1 MAETEARDSVG
12 YVLKGYPR
20 ISELFIASEIW
31 RLEQLG
37 LRMRLFVLKPADE
50 TEHHPVVD
58 RIEATPS
65 YLPETTSLSGVGVRQ
80 WLRENFGSFRPALG
94 RVARRH
100 PLRTLRAAA
109 AAAGQAVRA
118 RDGLRP
124 RSIYL
129 KEFLQAADVADRLLR
144 ARDVR
149 HLHAHFAHGTTTVTW
164 LASMLTKLPFSFTGH
179 AKDIYRESLNPAG
192 LLRRKMRA
200 ASFVVTCT
208 GANQEHLRK
217 VEPAA
222 DVHLVYHGLNA
233 DFAALLPTAPVRPD
247 PAPAGATAAVQAEPV
262 HAEPVHAEPVQA
274 ERAWQRAA
282 AAAGTATLAADPDIT
297 PLRVVAVGRMVPK
310 KGFDVLVEAVAELTA
325 RGVGLELVI
334 AGEDGPDAATIRRLV
349 ADRCPDAVQ
358 FTGPLSQCELLAL
371 YRGADVIALACRVDA
386 DGDRDGIPNV
396 MVEAMAAGLPVV
408 STAVSGIPELVRDGE
423 NGLLVPPEDP
433 GALASALLRLATDGS
448 LRQRLAA
455 AGRETV
461 AERFDGDVLARRMA
475 GLFRGGQP

>member
-1 MAETEARDSVG
+1 MPEHSRETIG

-37 LRMRLFVLKPADE
+37 LPLRLFVLKPADE
-50 TEHHPVVD
+50 TQRHPVVD
-58 RIEATPS
+58 RIEADPT
-65 YLPETTSLSGVGVRQ
+65 YLPETTSLSDSTVPA
-80 WLRENFGSFRPALG
+80 WLRANFGAFRAPLA

-100 PLRTLRAAA
+100 PVRVARTAGAALV
-109 AAAGQAVRA
+109 QAVRA
-118 RDGLRP
+118 RQGLRP

-129 KEFLQAADVADRLLR
+129 KEFLQAVDLADRLE
-144 ARDVR
+144 AAADVR

-164 LASMLTKLPFSFTGH
+164 LAARLTGLPFSFTGH

-208 GANQEHLRK
+208 GANKQHLER
-217 VEPAA
+217 VEPSA

-233 DFAALLPTAPVRPD
+233 DFASLLPAF
-247 PAPAGATAAVQAEPV
+247 ATANSLVGVAASPRRRPEP
-262 HAEPVHAEPVQA
+262 
-274 ERAWQRAA
+274 
-282 AAAGTATLAADPDIT
+282 ADRT
-297 PLRVVAVGRMVPK
+297 EPLRVVAVGRMVPK
-310 KGFDVLVEAVAELTA
+310 KGFDVLVRAAADLHR
-325 RGVGLELVI
+325 RGVDLELVI
-334 AGEDGPDAATIRRLV
+334 AGEDGPDASRVRALV
-349 ADRCPDAVQ
+349 SELCPELVR
-358 FTGPLSQCELLAL
+358 FTGPLSQCELLSL
-371 YRGADVIALACRVDA
+371 YRGADVFALACRVDG

-433 GALASALLRLATDGS
+433 AALAAALLRMAADAS
-448 LRQRLAA
+448 LRDRLAR
-455 AGRETV
+455 AGRATV

-475 GLFRGGQP
+475 GLFRGGRP

>member
-1 MAETEARDSVG
+1 MRDDDRTPRESIG

-37 LRMRLFVLKPADE
+37 LPLRLFVLKPADE
-50 TEHHPVVD
+50 TEHHPVVEK
-58 RIEATPS
+58 IEATPS
-65 YLPETTSLSGVGVRQ
+65 YLPDCTSLSGVPVRQ
-80 WLRENFGSFRPALG
+80 WLKENFAQFRPALV

-100 PLRTLRAAA
+100 PVRTLRAAG
-109 AAAGQAVRA
+109 AAAGQSWRA
-118 RDGLRP
+118 RDGWRP

-129 KEFLQAADVADRLLR
+129 KEFLQAADLADRL
-144 ARDVR
+144 AQAKDVR

-164 LASMLTKLPFSFTGH
+164 LAAKLASLPFSFTGH

-192 LLRRKMRA
+192 LLRRKMQA

-208 GANQEHLRK
+208 GANREHLLQ
-217 VEPAA
+217 VEPNA

-233 DFAALLPTAPVRPD
+233 DFADLLPQ
-247 PAPAGATAAVQAEPV
+247 PAVAEPV
-262 HAEPVHAEPVQA
+262 PVPVREGA
-274 ERAWQRAA
+274 LAA
-282 AAAGTATLAADPDIT
+282 ASTGPAGTARLLAEPDGT

-310 KGFDVLVEAVAELTA
+310 KGFDLLVEAVAGLYD
-325 RGVGLELVI
+325 RGVELELVI
-334 AGEDGPDAATIRRLV
+334 AGEDGPEAETVRRLV
-349 ADRCPDAVQ
+349 ADRCPDLVH
-358 FTGPLSQCELLAL
+358 FTGPLSQCELLTL
-371 YRGADVIALACRVDA
+371 YRGADVFALACRVDG

-433 GALASALLRLATDGS
+433 AALASALHRLAADVP
-448 LRQRLAA
+448 LRDRLAA
-455 AGRETV
+455 AGRATV

>member
-1 MAETEARDSVG
+1 MAEDIRDSIG

-37 LRMRLFVLKPADE
+37 LPLRLFVLKPADE

-58 RIEATPS
+58 KIEATPS
-65 YLPETTSLSGVGVRQ
+65 YLPDATSLSATTVPR
-80 WLRENFGSFRPALG
+80 WLRENLGSFRAPLARYSRRHPV
-94 RVARRH
+94 RVAR
-100 PLRTLRAAA
+100 TAATA
-109 AAAGQAVRA
+109 FRQSVRA
-118 RDGLRP
+118 RTGLRP

-129 KEFLQAADVADRLLR
+129 KEFLQAVDLADRLQ
-144 ARDVR
+144 AAGDVR

-164 LASMLTKLPFSFTGH
+164 LAATLTGLPFSFTGH

-208 GANQEHLRK
+208 GANKEHLQR
-217 VEPAA
+217 VEPSAA
-222 DVHLVYHGLNA
+222 VHLVYHGLNA
-233 DFAALLPTAPVRPD
+233 DFAGLLPAFAAADTAAEDV
-247 PAPAGATAAVQAEPV
+247 PAEWPEPAG
-262 HAEPVHAEPVQA
+262 
-274 ERAWQRAA
+274 
-282 AAAGTATLAADPDIT
+282 T
-297 PLRVVAVGRMVPK
+297 PLRVVAVGRLVPK
-310 KGFDVLVEAVAELTA
+310 KGFDVLVRAIADLRA
-325 RGVGLELVI
+325 RGVHVELVI
-334 AGEDGPDAATIRRLV
+334 AGEDGPDAGKVRGLV
-349 ADRCPDAVQ
+349 AELCPELVR
-358 FTGPLSQCELLAL
+358 FTGPLSQTELLSL
-371 YRGADVIALACRVDA
+371 YRGADVFALACRVDG

-433 GALASALLRLATDGS
+433 AALASALLTLAVDVP
-448 LRQRLAA
+448 LRQRLAV
-455 AGRETV
+455 AGRSTV

-475 GLFRGGQP
+475 GLFGGGRP

>member
-233 DFAALLPTAPVRPD
+233 DFAALLPTAPGRPD
-247 PAPAGATAAVQAEPV
+247 PVPAGATAAVQV
-262 HAEPVHAEPVQA
+262 DPVQVDPA
-274 ERAWQRAA
+274 GRAWER

-310 KGFDVLVEAVAELTA
+310 KGFGVLVEAVADLTA
-325 RGVGLELVI
+325 RGVELELVI

-349 ADRCPDAVQ
+349 AERCPDAVQ

-371 YRGADVIALACRVDA
+371 YRGADVFALACRVDA

-396 MVEAMAAGLPVV
+396 MVEAMAAGLPVI

-433 GALASALLRLATDGS
+433 GALASALLRLATDVS
-448 LRQRLAA
+448 LRDRLAA

>member
-37 LRMRLFVLKPADE
+37 LRLRLFVLKPADE
-50 TEHHPVVD
+50 AGHHPVVD

-100 PLRTLRAAA
+100 PLRTMRAAT

-144 ARDVR
+144 AGDVR

-208 GANQEHLRK
+208 GANQEHLRR

-233 DFAALLPTAPVRPD
+233 DFAALLPAPPAPPA
-247 PAPAGATAAVQAEPV
+247 PAPAGATAAV
-262 HAEPVHAEPVQA
+262 HAERLLVDPA
-274 ERAWQRAA
+274 ERAWERAA
-282 AAAGTATLAADPDIT
+282 AAAGTATLAADPDTT
-297 PLRVVAVGRMVPK
+297 PLRVVTVGRMVPK
-310 KGFDVLVEAVAELTA
+310 KGFDVLVEAVADLTA

-334 AGEDGPDAATIRRLV
+334 AGEDGPDAAAIRRLV
-349 ADRCPDAVQ
+349 AERCPDAVQ

-371 YRGADVIALACRVDA
+371 YRGADVFALGCRVDA

-448 LRQRLAA
+448 LRDRLAA

-461 AERFDGDVLARRMA
+461 AARFDGDVLARRMA

>member
-1 MAETEARDSVG
+1 MARSRRAEEDTRDTVG

-37 LRMRLFVLKPADE
+37 LSLRLFVLKPADE

-58 RIEATPS
+58 KIEATPS
-65 YLPETTSLSGVGVRQ
+65 YLPGTTSLSGRPVPS
-80 WLRENFGSFRPALG
+80 WLRENFGAFRPALV
-94 RVARRH
+94 RYTRRH
-100 PLRTLRAAA
+100 PLRVARTAATA
-109 AAAGQAVRA
+109 FRQAVRA
-118 RDGLRP
+118 HKGWRP

-129 KEFLQAADVADRLLR
+129 KEFLQAVDLADRL
-144 ARDVR
+144 AEAGDVR

-164 LASMLTKLPFSFTGH
+164 LAAKLTGLPFSFTGH

-208 GANQEHLRK
+208 GANKEHLQRL
-217 VEPAA
+217 EPTAN
-222 DVHLVYHGLNA
+222 VHLVYHGLNA
-233 DFAALLPTAPVRPD
+233 EFAGLLPVFTARLGPE
-247 PAPAGATAAVQAEPV
+247 PALPAEPAQTRV
-262 HAEPVHAEPVQA
+262 
-274 ERAWQRAA
+274 
-282 AAAGTATLAADPDIT
+282 
-297 PLRVVAVGRMVPK
+297 RVVAVGRLVPK
-310 KGFDVLVEAVAELTA
+310 KGFDVLVEAVASLHD
-325 RGVGLELVI
+325 RGVDLELVI
-334 AGEDGPDAATIRRLV
+334 AGEDGPDAGAVRRLV
-349 ADRCPDAVQ
+349 AERCPDLVRFA
-358 FTGPLSQCELLAL
+358 GPLSQCELLSL
-371 YRGADVIALACRVDA
+371 YRGADVFALACRVDG

-423 NGLLVPPEDP
+423 NGLLVPPENP
-433 GALASALLRLATDGS
+433 AAFAAALLKLAADAPLRGRLAE
-448 LRQRLAA
+448 

>member
-1 MAETEARDSVG
+1 
-12 YVLKGYPR
+12 
-20 ISELFIASEIW
+20 
-31 RLEQLG
+31 
-37 LRMRLFVLKPADE
+37 VLKPADE

-58 RIEATPS
+58 KIEATPS
-65 YLPETTSLSGVGVRQ
+65 YLPETTSLSGVPVRQ
-80 WLRENFGSFRPALG
+80 WLADNFGAFRPALL

-109 AAAGQAVRA
+109 AAAGQSVRA

-124 RSIYL
+124 RAIYL
-129 KEFLQAADVADRLLR
+129 KEFLQAADLADRLHQ
-144 ARDVR
+144 AGDVR

-164 LASMLTKLPFSFTGH
+164 LAAMLTRLPFSFTGH

-208 GANQEHLRK
+208 GANRDHLLQ
-217 VEPAA
+217 VEPSA

-233 DFAALLPTAPVRPD
+233 DFAGLLPVFSA
-247 PAPAGATAAVQAEPV
+247 QAE
-262 HAEPVHAEPVQA
+262 AA
-274 ERAWQRAA
+274 RAA
-282 AAAGTATLAADPDIT
+282 AQAEAETVAPSEPAAPASDGT

-310 KGFDVLVEAVAELTA
+310 KGFDVLVEAVAQLHS
-325 RGVGLELVI
+325 RGVELELVI
-334 AGEDGPDAATIRRLV
+334 AGEDGPDAAKVRRLV
-349 ADRCPDAVQ
+349 AERCPDLVL

-371 YRGADVIALACRVDA
+371 YRGADVFALACRVDG

-433 GALASALLRLATDGS
+433 GALASALLRLAADVP
-448 LRQRLAA
+448 LRDRLAA

-461 AERFDGDVLARRMA
+461 TERFDGDVLARRMA

>member
-80 WLRENFGSFRPALG
+80 WLRENFGSFRPALV

-247 PAPAGATAAVQAEPV
+247 PTPAGATAAVQ
-262 HAEPVHAEPVQA
+262 AEPVHAEPVQA

-310 KGFDVLVEAVAELTA
+310 KGFDVLVEAVADLTA
-325 RGVGLELVI
+325 RGVELELVV

-349 ADRCPDAVQ
+349 AERCPDAVQ

-371 YRGADVIALACRVDA
+371 YRGADVFALACRVDA

>member
-1 MAETEARDSVG
+1 MAESRRAEEDARDTVG

-37 LRMRLFVLKPADE
+37 LTLRLFVLKPADE

-58 RIEATPS
+58 KIEATPS
-65 YLPETTSLSGVGVRQ
+65 YLPGTTSLSGRPVPG
-80 WLRENFGSFRPALG
+80 WLRENFGAFRPALV
-94 RVARRH
+94 RYTRRH
-100 PLRTLRAAA
+100 PLRVARTAAA
-109 AAAGQAVRA
+109 AFGQAVRA
-118 RDGLRP
+118 RKGLRP

-129 KEFLQAADVADRLLR
+129 KEFLQAVDLADRLSE
-144 ARDVR
+144 AGDVR

-164 LASMLTKLPFSFTGH
+164 LAAKLTGLPFSFTGH

-208 GANQEHLRK
+208 GANKEHLQRL
-217 VEPAA
+217 EPTA

-233 DFAALLPTAPVRPD
+233 DFAGLLPAFTAQLEPEP
-247 PAPAGATAAVQAEPV
+247 AEPV
-262 HAEPVHAEPVQA
+262 EPVEPV
-274 ERAWQRAA
+274 
-282 AAAGTATLAADPDIT
+282 ATR
-297 PLRVVAVGRMVPK
+297 LRVVAVGRLVPK
-310 KGFDVLVEAVAELTA
+310 KGFDVLSEAVAGLHD
-325 RGVGLELVI
+325 RGVDLELVI
-334 AGEDGPDAATIRRLV
+334 AGEDGPDAGKVRRLV
-349 ADRCPDAVQ
+349 AERCPDLVRFA
-358 FTGPLSQCELLAL
+358 GPLSQCELLTL
-371 YRGADVIALACRVDA
+371 YRGADVFALACRVDG

-423 NGLLVPPEDP
+423 NGLLVPPENP
-433 GALASALLRLATDGS
+433 AAFASALLKLAADAP
-448 LRQRLAA
+448 LRDRLAA

>member
-233 DFAALLPTAPVRPD
+233 DFAALLPTAPVRRD
-247 PAPAGATAAVQAEPV
+247 PTPAGATAAVQ
-262 HAEPVHAEPVQA
+262 AEPVHAEPVQA

-310 KGFDVLVEAVAELTA
+310 KGFDVLVEAVADLTA
-325 RGVGLELVI
+325 RGVELELVV

-349 ADRCPDAVQ
+349 AERCPDAVQ

-371 YRGADVIALACRVDA
+371 YRGADVFALACRVDA

>member
-1 MAETEARDSVG
+1 MAEIDARDTVG

-37 LRMRLFVLKPADE
+37 LHLRLFVLKPADE

-58 RIEATPS
+58 KIDATPS

-80 WLRENFGSFRPALG
+80 WVRENFASFRPALT

-100 PLRTLRAAA
+100 PLRTLRAGA
-109 AAAGQAVRA
+109 AAAGQSIRA
-118 RDGLRP
+118 REGLRL

-129 KEFLQAADVADRLLR
+129 KEFLQAADVADRLLQ

-208 GANQEHLRK
+208 GANVEHLRQ
-217 VEPAA
+217 VEPSA

-233 DFAALLPTAPVRPD
+233 DFAALLPSFAEDTELAAAR
-247 PAPAGATAAVQAEPV
+247 PAPTAR
-262 HAEPVHAEPVQA
+262 A
-274 ERAWQRAA
+274 ERAWQQAA
-282 AAAGTATLAADPDIT
+282 VVAGTPTLAADPDT
-297 PLRVVAVGRMVPK
+297 HPLRIVAVGRMVPK

-325 RGVGLELVI
+325 RGVELELVI
-334 AGEDGPDAATIRRLV
+334 AGEDGPDAAEIRRL
-349 ADRCPDAVQ
+349 AGERCPDVVQ
-358 FTGPLSQCELLAL
+358 FTGPLSQCKLLAL
-371 YRGADVIALACRVDA
+371 YRGADVFALACRVDA

-433 GALASALLRLATDGS
+433 GALASALLRLASDVP
-448 LRQRLAA
+448 LRDRLAA
-455 AGRETV
+455 AGRDTV

>member
-1 MAETEARDSVG
+1 MPRTYEDETRDTIG
-12 YVLKGYPR
+12 YVLKGFPR

-37 LRMRLFVLKPADE
+37 LPLRLFVLKPAEE
-50 TEHHPVVD
+50 TGHHPVVD
-58 RIEATPS
+58 KIEATPS
-65 YLPETTSLSGVGVRQ
+65 YLPDATSLSGTTVPR
-80 WLRENFGSFRPALG
+80 WLRENLGSFRAPLG
-94 RVARRH
+94 RYTRKHPVKVAR
-100 PLRTLRAAA
+100 TAAA
-109 AAAGQAVRA
+109 AFGQAVRA
-118 RDGLRP
+118 HKGLHP

-129 KEFLQAADVADRLLR
+129 KEFLQAVDLADRLVQ
-144 ARDVR
+144 AGDVR

-164 LASMLTKLPFSFTGH
+164 LAAKLTGLPFSFTGH
-179 AKDIYRESLNPAG
+179 AKDIYRQSLNPAG

-208 GANQEHLRK
+208 GANKEHLQRL
-217 VEPAA
+217 EPTA

-233 DFAALLPTAPVRPD
+233 DFAGMLPAVAGLAAEAG
-247 PAPAGATAAVQAEPV
+247 PAPRTDP
-262 HAEPVHAEPVQA
+262 PD
-274 ERAWQRAA
+274 
-282 AAAGTATLAADPDIT
+282 TTLK
-297 PLRVVAVGRMVPK
+297 VVAVGRLVPK
-310 KGFDVLVEAVAELTA
+310 KGFDVLVEAVADLTR
-325 RGVGLELVI
+325 RGVDLELLI
-334 AGEDGPDAATIRRLV
+334 AGEDGPDAGRVRGLV
-349 ADRCPDAVQ
+349 AERCPDVVR
-358 FTGPLSQCELLAL
+358 FTGPLTQCELLQL
-371 YRGADVIALACRVDA
+371 YRSADVFALACRVDS

-433 GALASALLRLATDGS
+433 AALASALLKLAADAPLRDRLAT
-448 LRQRLAA
+448 

>member
-233 DFAALLPTAPVRPD
+233 DFAALLPPAPVRPD
-247 PAPAGATAAVQAEPV
+247 PTPAGATAAVE
-262 HAEPVHAEPVQA
+262 AEPVHAEPVQA

-310 KGFDVLVEAVAELTA
+310 KGFGVLVEAVADLTA
-325 RGVGLELVI
+325 RGVELELVV
-334 AGEDGPDAATIRRLV
+334 AGEDGPDAAMIRRLV
-349 ADRCPDAVQ
+349 AERCPDAVQ

-371 YRGADVIALACRVDA
+371 YRGADVFALACRVDA

>member
-129 KEFLQAADVADRLLR
+129 KEFLQAADVADRLLQ
-144 ARDVR
+144 AQDVR

-208 GANQEHLRK
+208 GANQEHLRR

-233 DFAALLPTAPVRPD
+233 DFAALLPTAPDRLD
-247 PAPAGATAAVQAEPV
+247 PAPAGATAAVQ
-262 HAEPVHAEPVQA
+262 AEPVHAEPVQA

-310 KGFDVLVEAVAELTA
+310 KGFDVLVEAVADLTA
-325 RGVGLELVI
+325 RGVELELVV

-349 ADRCPDAVQ
+349 AERCPDAVQ

-371 YRGADVIALACRVDA
+371 YRGADVFALACRVDA

>member
-1 MAETEARDSVG
+1 MWGS
-12 YVLKGYPR
+12 
-20 ISELFIASEIW
+20 AS
-31 RLEQLG
+31 G
-37 LRMRLFVLKPADE
+37 CG
-50 TEHHPVVD
+50 T
-58 RIEATPS
+58 
-65 YLPETTSLSGVGVRQ
+65 
-80 WLRENFGSFRPALG
+80 NFGSFRPALG

-129 KEFLQAADVADRLLR
+129 KEFLQAAEVADRLLR

-164 LASMLTKLPFSFTGH
+164 LASMLTELPFSFTGH

-208 GANQEHLRK
+208 GANQEHLRR

-233 DFAALLPTAPVRPD
+233 DFAALLPTAPVRPGPD
-247 PAPAGATAAVQAEPV
+247 AGGCDRGGPGRPGARRTGA
-262 HAEPVHAEPVQA
+262 A

-310 KGFDVLVEAVAELTA
+310 KGFDVLVEAVADLTA
-325 RGVGLELVI
+325 RGVELELVV

-349 ADRCPDAVQ
+349 AERCPDAVQ

-371 YRGADVIALACRVDA
+371 YRGADVFALACRVDA

-433 GALASALLRLATDGS
+433 AALASALLRLATDAS
-448 LRQRLAA
+448 LRHRLAA

>member
-233 DFAALLPTAPVRPD
+233 DFAALLPTAPVRRD
-247 PAPAGATAAVQAEPV
+247 PTPAGATAAVEAEPV

-310 KGFDVLVEAVAELTA
+310 KGFDVLVEAVADLTA
-325 RGVGLELVI
+325 RGVELELVV

-349 ADRCPDAVQ
+349 AERCPDAVQ

-371 YRGADVIALACRVDA
+371 YRGADVFALACRVDA

>member
-1 MAETEARDSVG
+1 MADDRAQQAPETVG

-37 LRMRLFVLKPADE
+37 LRLRLFVLKPADE
-50 TEHHPVVD
+50 AEHHPVVD

-65 YLPETTSLSGVGVRQ
+65 YLPETTSLSGVGVGQ
-80 WLRENFGSFRPALG
+80 WLRDNFASFRPALG

-109 AAAGQAVRA
+109 AATGQAIRA

-144 ARDVR
+144 TGDVR

-192 LLRRKMRA
+192 LLGRKMRA

-208 GANQEHLRK
+208 GANQEHLRR
-217 VEPAA
+217 VEPTA

-233 DFAALLPTAPVRPD
+233 DFAALLPTAPA
-247 PAPAGATAAVQAEPV
+247 APAAPESVPASVRAEPV
-262 HAEPVHAEPVQA
+262 TVDAVPAKL
-274 ERAWQRAA
+274 AWERAA
-282 AAAGTATLAADPDIT
+282 AAAGTATLAAEPDDVS
-297 PLRVVAVGRMVPK
+297 PLRIVAVGRMVPK

-325 RGVGLELVI
+325 RGLELELVI
-334 AGEDGPDAATIRRLV
+334 AGEDGPDAANVRRLV
-349 ADRCPDAVQ
+349 AERCPDAVQ

-371 YRGADVIALACRVDA
+371 YRGADVFALACRVDA

-433 GALASALLRLATDGS
+433 GALASALLRLATDVP
-448 LRQRLAA
+448 LRDRLAA

>member
-164 LASMLTKLPFSFTGH
+164 LASMLTRLPFSFTGH

-233 DFAALLPTAPVRPD
+233 DFAALLPTAPDRLD
-247 PAPAGATAAVQAEPV
+247 PAPAGATAAVQ
-262 HAEPVHAEPVQA
+262 AEPVHAEPVQA

-310 KGFDVLVEAVAELTA
+310 KGFDVLVEAVADLTA
-325 RGVGLELVI
+325 RGVELELVV

-349 ADRCPDAVQ
+349 AERCPDAVQ

-371 YRGADVIALACRVDA
+371 YRGADVFALACRVDA